1 MNLLS
6 WIFAGP
12 AHRRATVVIG
22 LAVVTLALAILAIG
36 ANSPYTHANLNPRY
50 DPRYT
55 RTAQIGVGDEIA
67 FSGPSPDPSG
77 NATDPGGRGNRLFVT
92 KGCAACHTLEGRG
105 GVVGPPIV
113 GTDLETLQKKT
124 RKGPGGMPRFSATA
138 LTDDELAA
146 IAAFLTSLPAPT
158 N

>member
-22 LAVVTLALAILAIG
+22 VAVVSVALAILTIG
-36 ANSPYTHANLNPRY
+36 ANSPYTHANLNPGY

-55 RTAQIGVGDEIA
+55 RTAQIGVADEIEFA
-67 FSGPSPDPSG
+67 GLGRDASGPDADPQS
-77 NATDPGGRGNRLFVT
+77 RGSHLYVT
-92 KGCAACHTLEGRG
+92 KGCVTCHTLEGRG

-113 GTDLETLQKKT
+113 GTSLETLQKKT
-124 RKGPGGMPRFSATA
+124 RRGPGGMPRYTA
-138 LTDDELAA
+138 GTLTDAELAS
-146 IAAFLTSLPAPT
+146 IAAYLGSLCAPR
-158 N
+158 